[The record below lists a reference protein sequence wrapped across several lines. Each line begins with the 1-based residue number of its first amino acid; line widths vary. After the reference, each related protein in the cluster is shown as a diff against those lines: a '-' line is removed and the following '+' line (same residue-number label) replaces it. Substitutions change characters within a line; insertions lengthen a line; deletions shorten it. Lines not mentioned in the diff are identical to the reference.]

1 MAFSKKT
8 TAQIFFLIGFIIFVN
23 SIYSTYQFNQLSKF
37 LESKKEITPDEI
49 FNNGNNNN
57 QNNDNSGISTDEDTS
72 SSFFSIPID
81 IKIEPI
87 IAAFFFLAGS
97 FYSLSASNDKYKKD
111 LISNKKIKNFQNRSL
126 KYLDMSKATAE
137 DEVSGFSNFEY
148 IENSPSLLDITK
160 KRKEYLEASKDQ
172 SIEKSDDEK
181 KTE

>member
-1 MAFSKKT
+1 MAFSKKA
-8 TAQIFFLIGFIIFVN
+8 TAQIFFLIGFVIFVN

-37 LESKKEITPDEI
+37 LESKKEITPDKL
-49 FNNGNNNN
+49 FNSDNQSNGG
-57 QNNDNSGISTDEDTS
+57 SGISTDEDNS
-72 SSFFSIPID
+72 SGFFSIPID

-111 LISNKKIKNFQNRSL
+111 LLSNKKIKNFQNRSL

-148 IENSPSLLDITK
+148 IENSPSILDITQ
-160 KRKEYLEASKDQ
+160 KRKEYLNASKDQ
-172 SIEKSDDEK
+172 SIQESVDEK